1 MDKPL
6 MPKAVAV
13 WLIDNTSLTFDQIA
27 LFCGM
32 HPLEV
37 KGIADGEVAIGIIGL
52 NPITTNELSLEEI
65 KLCEQDPSRKLHI
78 KKQSYNKIAKVKTRY
93 TPIARRQD
101 KPDAIF
107 WFVKNY
113 PTIKDSILVKLLGT
127 TKNTIDSIRLKTH
140 WNMLNIK
147 PKDPV
152 LLGLCTQK
160 ELDNILSTIDIS
172 ANYETKENE

>member
-13 WLIDNTSLTFDQIA
+13 WLIDNTALTFDQIA
-27 LFCGM
+27 AFCGM

-37 KGIADGEVAIGIIGL
+37 KGIADGEVAVGIIGS
-52 NPITTNELSLEEI
+52 NPITTSELTAEEI
-65 KLCEQDPSRKLHI
+65 QICEQDANKRLKLNKPSYSKL
-78 KKQSYNKIAKVKTRY
+78 AKVKTRY

-107 WFVKNY
+107 WFIKNY
-113 PTIKDSILVKLLGT
+113 PTVKDSILVKLLGT
-127 TKNTIDSIRLKTH
+127 TKNTIDSVRLKTH
-140 WNMLNIK
+140 WNMPNIK

-160 ELDNILSTIDIS
+160 ELDNILQKMEK
-172 ANYETKENE
+172 ETNLEKKESE

>member
-13 WLIDNTSLTFDQIA
+13 WLIDNTALTFNQIA
-27 LFCGM
+27 TFCGM

-52 NPITTNELSLEEI
+52 NPITTNELTAEEI
-65 KLCEQDPSRKLHI
+65 QICEQDPI
-78 KKQSYNKIAKVKTRY
+78 KNLKINKQTYSKFAKTKTKY

-101 KPDAIF
+101 KPDAIL
-107 WFVKNY
+107 WFLKNY
-113 PTIKDSILVKLLGT
+113 PAVKDSILVKLLGT
-127 TKNTIDSIRLKTH
+127 TKNTIDSVRLKTH
-140 WNMLNIK
+140 WNMPNIK

-160 ELDNILSTIDIS
+160 ELDNILNKIERD
-172 ANYETKENE
+172 ANLEKKENE